1 MSDSALVNGKL
12 LWCGLCGVDGV
23 DVDAGDGVD
32 VVDGVDVD
40 AVTGVDV
47 VTGVGVDGVD
57 VYRG

>member
-32 VVDGVDVD
+32 V
-40 AVTGVDV
+40 
-47 VTGVGVDGVD
+47 DGVD